1 MKTNPLITFLLGVLI
16 VGAVATFGL
25 ALGYE
30 RNFRRLRTLE
40 MQALQIQNTGV
51 IIGSLVNDTIEYSKK
66 NPAVTG
72 ILQRAGVP
80 QQFLSPQ
87 TQPQPSRVR

>member
-16 VGAVATFGL
+16 VGAVITFGL

-40 MQALQIQNTGV
+40 MQAAQIQNTGM
-51 IIGSLVNDTIEYSKK
+51 IISSLINDTIEYSKK
-66 NPAVTG
+66 NPAVTT

-80 QQFLSPQ
+80 QQVLA
-87 TQPQPSRVR
+87 QPTTPARAR